1 MCARVDHQYG
11 MLRDA
16 LQRHGHYDNSA
27 VFVFSDHGDFTGDYG
42 LVEKTQNTLEDCL
55 AHVPPLIKP
64 PAGRAVAPG
73 MRDQLT
79 ELIDFTATVF
89 ELAEID
95 PGYWHFG
102 RSLTPLF
109 ADAAAGHRDAV
120 FCEGGRLA
128 NEGQAS
134 ERESDA
140 TAAGLYSPRLQ
151 LQLSERAPLP
161 HSKAAFCRTATH
173 KYVKR
178 CYERDALYDLVADP
192 METRNRIDDP
202 EARDVLLELKERML
216 DWYMSTCDIVP
227 MDPDSRW
234 LIRAH

>member
-1 MCARVDHQYG
+1 MRASRPNIVVFNPDQWRGGGQDIYF
-11 MLRDA
+11 DS
-16 LQRHGHYDNSA
+16 DNSA

-42 LVEKTQNTLEDCL
+42 LVEKTRNTLEDSL
-55 AHVPPLIKP
+55 AHMPLLIKP
-64 PAGRAVAPG
+64 LADRAVAPG

-95 PGYWHFG
+95 PGYWHYG

-109 ADAAAGHRDAV
+109 ADAAAMHRDAV
-120 FCEGGRLA
+120 
-128 NEGQAS
+128 
-134 ERESDA
+134 
-140 TAAGLYSPRLQ
+140 
-151 LQLSERAPLP
+151 
-161 HSKAAFCRTATH
+161 FCRTATH
-173 KYVKR
+173 KYVQR
-178 CYERDALYDLVADP
+178 YYERDALYDLVADP

-234 LIRAH
+234 LIREH